1 MESPSIGSFNTF
13 QARSQA
19 TSSIGISDRCTLS
32 AGITLDGVERELLT
46 PYTVVYG
53 SRSERVIGEKANW
66 EAEENLRIKHLGY
79 LREIIPK
86 YVPIFC
92 PTGGTHA
99 DTPDSI
105 ECDRYEV
112 IPISHPILIQKGAII
127 SPIQP
132 GSLSRHSKS
141 LLLSPLRLAP
151 TNYSPSYSLRDVAVS
166 AR

>member
-1 MESPSIGSFNTF
+1 MEPPSIGSFNTF

-32 AGITLDGVERELLT
+32 AGTTLDGVEREVLT

-86 YVPIFC
+86 YVPIFW
-92 PTGGTHA
+92 PTDGTHA
-99 DTPDSI
+99 DMPDSI
-105 ECDRYEV
+105 VCDRYEV
-112 IPISHPILIQKGAII
+112 MPISHPILIQKRAIT
-127 SPIQP
+127 SPIRP
-132 GSLSRHSKS
+132 GPPSRLSKS

-151 TNYSPSYSLRDVAVS
+151 TNYSPGY
-166 AR
+166 